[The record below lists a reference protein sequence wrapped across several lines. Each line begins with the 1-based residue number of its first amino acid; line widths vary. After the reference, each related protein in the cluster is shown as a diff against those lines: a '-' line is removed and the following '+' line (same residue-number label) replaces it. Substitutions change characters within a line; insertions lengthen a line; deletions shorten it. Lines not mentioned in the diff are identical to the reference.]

1 MFGFFKRNKKQ
12 PDQPE
17 TPLEQSP
24 ETTSS
29 EESATEAA
37 LSETHTQ
44 TSDTQAQELP
54 VDGQETS
61 SATVTE
67 QDAPETASDDAEPV
81 KPEASADA
89 VTDPEPTE
97 KPAEPEV
104 EVQPEPETPQAEAVA
119 VPAEAPAQ
127 TEEPKKEKV
136 GFFGRIKQGLG
147 RTRANLSEGLASLF
161 MGKKQIDDDLLEEIE
176 TQLLVAD
183 IGVEATSE
191 IIDRLTDRV
200 SRKQLTDAQALYAA
214 LQEELRAM
222 LEPANKPL
230 NIENQKTPYVI
241 LMVGVNGVGK
251 TTTIGKLAKKFQQEG
266 KSVMLAAGDTFRA
279 AAVEQLQVWGERNS
293 VPVIAQHTGADSAS
307 VIFDA
312 IQAATARN
320 VDVLIADTAG
330 RLQNKSNLM
339 EELKKVTR
347 VMKKLDDSAPH
358 ETMLVVD
365 AGTGQNALSQANL
378 FDEAVGL
385 TGITLTKLDGTAKG
399 GIVFALAQ
407 KMQIPIRFI
416 GVGEQVDDLRPF
428 DADQFTKALFDQNEG

>member
-29 EESATEAA
+29 EESATEAP

-61 SATVTE
+61 SATATE

-104 EVQPEPETPQAEAVA
+104 EVQPELETPQTEAVA